1 VRVTKER
8 QEAHERAEHRRQQ
21 DKDTFE
27 KVAAERAAELDA
39 IRKRTEELRNLRLAQ
54 EPRGSVRRKV
64 SSARVAKSVTKETL
78 AEWLEDQ
85 QKSGRKT

>member
-1 VRVTKER
+1 VVSHKEK
-8 QEAHERAEHRRQQ
+8 EAHERAKHRREQ

-54 EPRGSVRRKV
+54 ERRGSVRRKV
-64 SSARVAKSVTKETL
+64 SARVAKAVSKETL
-78 AEWLEDQ
+78 AEWLESQ